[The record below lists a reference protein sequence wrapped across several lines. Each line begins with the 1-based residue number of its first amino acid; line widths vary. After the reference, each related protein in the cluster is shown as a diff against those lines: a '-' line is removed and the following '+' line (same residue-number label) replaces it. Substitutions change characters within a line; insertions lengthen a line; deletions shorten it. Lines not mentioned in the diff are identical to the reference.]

1 MYIDAQS
8 MEVGASWANLLRKRY
23 PRTSFANKLDDDL
36 LANMGIHAIQPASR
50 KVGVKYIEHDP
61 QLIDGVWTEV
71 LEVK

>member
-1 MYIDAQS
+1 
-8 MEVGASWANLLRKRY
+8 
-23 PRTSFANKLDDDL
+23 
-36 LANMGIHAIQPASR
+36 MGIHAIQPASR